1 MFFKGEIAM
10 PVLYT
15 ANATVTGGRD
25 GHGETDD
32 QRLIVDLSR
41 PGSTRPGTNPE
52 QLFACGYAACF
63 GSAVQFV
70 AGQKTL
76 ETGAIG
82 VQAQV
87 ELNQDE
93 SGFFLG
99 VTLNVTLP
107 AVEQD
112 EAEDLV
118 RTAHGVCPYSK
129 ATKGNIAVNLKVNG
143 QPLAL

>member
-1 MFFKGEIAM
+1 M

-32 QRLIVDLSR
+32 KRLSVDLSR
-41 PGSTRPGTNPE
+41 PDSTRPGTNPE

-70 AGQKTL
+70 AGQQKL
-76 ETGAIG
+76 ETGPIG
-82 VQAQV
+82 VQAEV
-87 ELNQDE
+87 TLNQDE
-93 SGFFLG
+93 SGFFIG
-99 VTLNVTLP
+99 ATLNVSLS
-107 AVEQD
+107 VLEQE

-118 RTAHGVCPYSK
+118 RTAHQVCPYSK
-129 ATKGNIAVNLKVNG
+129 ATRGNVKVALKVNG
-143 QPLAL
+143 KPIDA